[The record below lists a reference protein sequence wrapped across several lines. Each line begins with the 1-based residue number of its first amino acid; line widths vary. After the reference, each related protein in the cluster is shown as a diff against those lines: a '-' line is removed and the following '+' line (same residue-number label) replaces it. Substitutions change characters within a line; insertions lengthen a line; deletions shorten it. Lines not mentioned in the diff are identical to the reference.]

1 MRLSQRKGKLKKST
15 KTRMRKGVTLRRLEI
30 EMEELRRKKRRRGK
44 L

>member
-1 MRLSQRKGKLKKST
+1 MRLSQRKGKLKKPTNT
-15 KTRMRKGVTLRRLEI
+15 KLRKGVTLRRLEI